1 MTGLRMRV
9 LAITLAIIFLILQ
22 GQLWL
27 GQGSLVDLWRLRDD
41 IQAQQLENRAL
52 QERNLGLAA
61 EVADLKQGLE
71 AVEERARSELGMIR
85 RGETFYQVADP
96 VREQAENDVEAA
108 VPEDDNESDD

>member
-1 MTGLRMRV
+1 MRA
-9 LAITLAIIFLILQ
+9 LAVTLAIVFLILQ

-27 GQGSLVDLWRLRDD
+27 GQGSLPDLWRLRDN
-41 IQAQQLENRAL
+41 IRAQQLENRAL

-96 VREQAENDVEAA
+96 VREQAERNFETAA
-108 VPEDDNESDD
+108 PEDDHESDD